1 MHISS
6 FFFTGNTVIN
16 NDFQSFDIIRGGNL
30 TLTCNASTYDPLSSI
45 NWYHLG
51 APLEYTS
58 RINADTSATLPPLDG
73 RVTLVSTLVITD
85 LRVSDSGN
93 YTCEV
98 VNRYGSLTRSV
109 SQVNVQGGHYMV
121 KFIIL
126 LLLFSFS

>member
-1 MHISS
+1 MHILS

-16 NDFQSFDIIRGGNL
+16 NDFQSFDIIREGNL

-58 RINADTSATLPPLDG
+58 RINADTSATLPLLDG

-109 SQVNVQGGHYMV
+109 SQVNVQGEHYYGEIYNT
-121 KFIIL
+121 IIA
-126 LLLFSFS
+126 F